1 MHYRDNRLTDAGN
14 GQISVSDATA
24 HAACLTAKDVNASAI
39 VTVSESGNTARLLS
53 KYRPAQPII
62 ACVMDEQVQ
71 RQLSISW
78 GITPLMMA
86 LAPSTDELIEMSTS
100 LAKENGYLHDGELA
114 VVTAG
119 VPVGVSGTTNM
130 IKIHMIGNC
139 LATGVGVGPEGSAS
153 GQRHRQGLSLP
164 HLDRAGAPCKVQA
177 GMVLVVP
184 STSNEMLSY
193 VRDAALCGRG
203 AGLNSHCLPARPC
216 SSPPS
221 WVPSVLPATSVMV

>member
-1 MHYRDNRLTDAGN
+1 MLFRSENEVHYRDNRLTDTT

-53 KYRPAQPII
+53 KYRPSQPII

-71 RQLSISW
+71 RQLSVSW
-78 GITPLMMA
+78 GITPLMMD
-86 LAPSTDELIEMSTS
+86 LASSTDELIEKSTA
-100 LAKENGYLHDGELA
+100 LAKEHGYLHDGELA

-139 LATGVGVGPEGSAS
+139 LA
-153 GQRHRQGLSLP
+153 
-164 HLDRAGAPCKVQA
+164 DRK
-177 GMVLVVP
+177 
-184 STSNEMLSY
+184 ST
-193 VRDAALCGRG
+193 R
-203 AGLNSHCLPARPC
+203 LNSSH
-216 SSPPS
+216 
-221 WVPSVLPATSVMV
+221 AT